1 MSVFDT
7 MYRDH
12 PVPYHI
18 AKNDYPSGFIGY
30 WTHFSTWLE
39 QLNISDS
46 EADSWLLIDYYEA
59 PMILTPYFAF
69 EIFKKVAAENKKKYD
84 HLLAVYAASYNPTT
98 NYSRSEDITE
108 IRTPNIEKTSTGS
121 GSSSTGVQGLNTMQ
135 RNQTRTTTENGGDYS
150 AVDTRAVRPFDA
162 SAFNDAERHTQSAS
176 GSRTTSDAYTGQP
189 DQETRSSQTTAT
201 ASDSRTDTE
210 TGTDTKTKEATISG
224 VNGNMAEILS
234 LEIDFSDRL
243 NIWHIIEKDIAKELF
258 LQIW

>member
-1 MSVFDT
+1 MSIFDN
-7 MYRDH
+7 MYRDR
-12 PVPYHI
+12 PIPYHE
-18 AKNDYPSGFIGY
+18 AYKEYPGGAGGN
-30 WTHFSTWLE
+30 WTPFLLWLE
-39 QLNISDS
+39 QLNITEND
-46 EADSWLLIDYYEA
+46 ADKWLLMDYYEA
-59 PMILTPYFAF
+59 PVILTPAF
-69 EIFKKVAAENKKKYD
+69 TYEVFKKVAAENKKKYN
-84 HLLAVYAASYNPTT
+84 HLLAVYAANYDPAT

-108 IRTPNIEKTSTGS
+108 IRTPNLEKTSTGS

-162 SAFNDAERHTQSAS
+162 SAFNDAEKHTQTAS

-189 DQETRSSQTTAT
+189 DQETRSSTTTAT

-210 TGTDTKTKEATISG
+210 TGTDTKTREATISG
-224 VNGNMAEILS
+224 VNGNRAEILG
-234 LEIDFSDRL
+234 LEMDFSDRL